1 MAASLWKLVCRT
13 VKHRAMSMAHF
24 LDVPPGQL
32 VLLVSE
38 EPASVQ
44 SALLKQKLNWS
55 TLMVAEMNQWRF
67 PEVGKVIS
75 NVGFLFNGVVSVM
88 LVHLAQ
94 HDFRCVPPAVETVVE
109 AILGGFC
116 NTVICERAF
125 QKLKDHGRCQKNSRM
140 SRVRKWYVPSSQG
153 LMKEMGR
160 QEVEPSRE
168 PLPGDVPRRLPTAMF
183 EAMSSRDTSIPL
195 DDLQGIKSGRTKGYP
210 STSAQGLQVQVAA
223 WRLLVE
229 AHTADMF
236 HKLQDRYLAT
246 LLQEDGIVVNQATCQ
261 CHIVLKTCAYGALL
275 WPCSKHEEAGF
286 RYFTPCVEPGV
297 QASWKAVLDADA
309 WLSIPCVAVPPV
321 VLCCLVG
328 HHSEL
333 PTGVVALQTGDDTIW
348 RGAARAGFKGVTES
362 SMNKTIDENHLLD
375 GMEEDEK
382 PKGLLPK
389 VELLVLFFL
398 PGLPD
403 EELAAIIKERA
414 GITRRQRRSLTML
427 AENLEHATGCLDPTD
442 HMDAKEHK
450 ATAHAAELSM
460 KSQTSKYLA
469 DRKFIDPVTVERELI
484 ERGANR
490 HQSQQPH

>member
-1 MAASLWKLVCRT
+1 M
-13 VKHRAMSMAHF
+13 
-24 LDVPPGQL
+24 
-32 VLLVSE
+32 
-38 EPASVQ
+38 
-44 SALLKQKLNWS
+44 
-55 TLMVAEMNQWRF
+55 
-67 PEVGKVIS
+67 
-75 NVGFLFNGVVSVM
+75 
-88 LVHLAQ
+88 
-94 HDFRCVPPAVETVVE
+94 
-109 AILGGFC
+109 
-116 NTVICERAF
+116 
-125 QKLKDHGRCQKNSRM
+125 
-140 SRVRKWYVPSSQG
+140 PSSQG

-333 PTGVVALQTGDDTIW
+333 PTGVVALQTGGDDTIW

-362 SMNKTIDENHLLD
+362 SMNKILAENHLLD
-375 GMEEDEK
+375 GMEEDQK

-414 GITRRQRRSLTML
+414 GITRRQRRSLIML

-450 ATAHAAELSM
+450 ATAHSAELSM
-460 KSQTSKYLA
+460 KSQTLRYLA

-484 ERGANR
+484 ECGVKQAPEPAATLRTAKAKVMWSWSEKYLKERLPQLRGCSIQEVVNARNTSWIAYYPGVKPGSR
-490 HQSQQPH
+490 SRSYSSPDGAEAAAKHVFRWAWETHHRLTGAAIPYDLEGELTALGPLVVDS